1 MFNPE
6 ISGSF
11 PEVSGQAV
19 HSPHWR
25 GRVWHFFKPMKGILF
40 LITITTIIISSCE
53 KREDKMI
60 RYTAT
65 DATSEFSIQYRDES
79 GELVNE
85 QVPAESALDK
95 WEYRFM
101 SEQGEIVYLSGK
113 YEDPESALKL
123 IIYIDGKVYKQGS
136 SVGDTVKYLTVSG
149 TVPY

>member
-1 MFNPE
+1 M
-6 ISGSF
+6 I
-11 PEVSGQAV
+11 A
-19 HSPHWR
+19 
-25 GRVWHFFKPMKGILF
+25 I
-40 LITITTIIISSCE
+40 ITIVLSACE
-53 KREDKMI
+53 KREDKMV

-79 GELVNE
+79 GKPRNE
-85 QVPAESALDK
+85 QVQAESALDK
-95 WEYRFM
+95 WEYSFM